1 MELNQK
7 EKTTLQHS
15 KLRSPLPGINH
26 LNFQGK
32 PIREVLQQSL
42 TITIKQFEE
51 LFPKQSR
58 LTVRTGPIVKSSS
71 FLLAARS
78 FNWRINEV
86 LFQFYVSNTNK
97 KGKQLMNQDS

>member
-7 EKTTLQHS
+7 EKATLQHS

-58 LTVRTGPIVKSSS
+58 HTHRKDRANSQI
-71 FLLAARS
+71 F
-78 FNWRINEV
+78 
-86 LFQFYVSNTNK
+86 
-97 KGKQLMNQDS
+97 